1 MRPRLLPGAAVGPAI
16 LSILWLSGCTPGR
29 AAVAGPMPAPTSRA
43 DVYRAGTRLDGPT
56 RIDFE
61 WQLNEQGSRVSGQG
75 VARIEPPYRA
85 RLDLFHNLET
95 AVTAAL
101 VGDDLRLPPGAPEDV
116 LPPVELMWAT
126 LGVFRPFAGTRLIG
140 GDQLVDE
147 GERLRYE
154 SPGGRELHFDL
165 RDGRVEAA
173 EVLEGG
179 SVLEWVRLETDPEG
193 RYPLRATYRNLVDYR
208 ELTITRTEVSD
219 ALPFDPS
226 IWTLGR

>member
-1 MRPRLLPGAAVGPAI
+1 
-16 LSILWLSGCTPGR
+16 
-29 AAVAGPMPAPTSRA
+29 MPAPASRA
-43 DVYRAGTRLDGPT
+43 DVYLGQTRLEGPT

-85 RLDLFHNLET
+85 RLDLFHNMET

-101 VGDDLRLPPGAPEDV
+101 VGDDLRLPPGAPDDV

-126 LGVFRPFAGTRLIG
+126 LGVFRPFAGTELIG
-140 GDQLVDE
+140 GDRLVDD
-147 GERLRYE
+147 GERLRYQ

-165 RDGRVEAA
+165 RGERVEAA
-173 EVLEGG
+173 EVVEDG
-179 SVLEWVRLETDPEG
+179 SVVEWVRLETDPEG

-208 ELTITRTEVSD
+208 ELTITRTGVSD
-219 ALPFDPS
+219 AEPFDPA